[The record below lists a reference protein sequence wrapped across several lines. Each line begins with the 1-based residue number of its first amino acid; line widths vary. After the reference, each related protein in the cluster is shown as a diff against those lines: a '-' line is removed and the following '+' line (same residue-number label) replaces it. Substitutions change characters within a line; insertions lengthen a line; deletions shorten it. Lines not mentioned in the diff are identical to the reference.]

1 MSKEIVGDLPIG
13 FGVGDSALSRYD
25 RSTFAAD
32 YAIGQL
38 PWLSAANDDMRI
50 SRVTT
55 RFQRDRLD
63 QGSSAGEQ
71 SLSNWWLR
79 SATSWH
85 RGAGITFYDADEEDL
100 HRFRDSYNV
109 DVWTRGQLSLL
120 PATTRPYSAAAA
132 SSPETFSG
140 GAWFI
145 ANSNV
150 YAYEADGDVV
160 DVTAFTV
167 TPQVLCTDGANAFV
181 AGNDGLYRV
190 KPDYTCAKIYDAP
203 GGAWTVQAIGY
214 VKDRIIVCA
223 QITDALPMRV
233 FELGRNPSS
242 PTISLSTD
250 SVFEFESTELDFKG
264 VTEST
269 AAILVG
275 VTIGAR
281 SSVLS
286 FGLDTSTP
294 GTVALKEPITVAALP
309 VGETL
314 NCLRSY
320 LNTYIVLGTSKGLRV
335 ATENQGGDGFT
346 YGPLVMEDDVKAVTF
361 DGGYIYATRSA
372 VKGGSKG
379 LWRVDLGTEVGEA
392 YAYASDLSTSSS
404 EPSGVALVGTTGR
417 LLISAGDGCWVEHA
431 TTKASIGEIS
441 SGSIRYGTT
450 ERKQAV
456 SVMTRLTGS
465 DGSASFT
472 VTADN
477 GTTSNFIRTGN
488 VLAEDSSLSSDLTPA
503 SEFEITTVITKGSTT
518 GPTIEE
524 WQLRA
529 QPAPQRS
536 RTITLPVQCRPRETD
551 SRGVPMLS
559 NPFARLRALE
569 RLEASGQAVLFQD
582 FSTGEERVC
591 IITAVQ
597 YEQMAPPT
605 VTDGFSG
612 IVTIQLQTIDSEELL

>member
-1 MSKEIVGDLPIG
+1 MAKEIVDDLPISL
-13 FGVGDSALSRYD
+13 GVTGSALSRYD
-25 RSTFAAD
+25 RTTFAAD

-38 PWLSAANDDMRI
+38 PWIAATSDEMRV

-63 QGSSAGEQ
+63 QGTSAGEQ

-85 RGAGITFYDADEEDL
+85 RGAGITFYDADTEDL
-100 HRFRDSYNV
+100 YRFRDSHNV
-109 DVWTRGQLSLL
+109 DVWERGKLSLL

-132 SSPETFSG
+132 SSPETFGG

-150 YAYEADGDVV
+150 YACEADGDVV
-160 DVTAFTV
+160 DVTAFSA

-181 AGNDGLYRV
+181 AASNGIHRI
-190 KPDYTCAKIYDAP
+190 KPDYTSTKIYDAP
-203 GGAWTVQAIGY
+203 GGSWTVQAIGY

-242 PTISLSTD
+242 PSINLVTD
-250 SVFEFESTELDFKG
+250 SVFEFESTELSFKG
-264 VTEST
+264 VAEATG
-269 AAILVG
+269 AILVG

-281 SSVLS
+281 STVMS

-294 GTVALKEPITVAALP
+294 GTVALREPVTVAALP

-320 LNTYIVLGTSKGLRV
+320 LNTYIALGTSKGLRI
-335 ATENQGGDGFT
+335 ATESQGGEGFT
-346 YGPLVMEDDVKAVTF
+346 YGPLVLSDDIEAVTF
-361 DGGYIYATRSA
+361 DGGYVYTTRA
-372 VKGGSKG
+372 VTKGGAKG
-379 LWRVDLGTEVGEA
+379 LWRVDLGTEVGESF
-392 YAYASDLSTSSS
+392 AYASDLSTSTST
-404 EPSGVALVGTTGR
+404 PTGVALVGTTG
-417 LLISAGDGCWVEHA
+417 LMLVTAGDGCWVESASVKAA
-431 TTKASIGEIS
+431 TGEIS
-441 SGSIRYGTT
+441 SGAIRYGTT
-450 ERKQAV
+450 ERKQVV
-456 SVMTRLTGS
+456 SILSRLTVA
-465 DGSASFT
+465 DGAAQFT
-472 VTADN
+472 VVADN
-477 GTTSNFIRTGN
+477 GTNGSFIRTGN
-488 VLAEDSSLSSDLTPA
+488 VLTEDSSLAPYVTPA
-503 SEFEITTVITKGSTT
+503 SEFELTITLSKGSST
-518 GPTIEE
+518 GPTVEE

-536 RTITLPVQCRPRETD
+536 RTITIPVQCRPQETD
-551 SRGVPMLS
+551 SRGNVLLAEPHQ
-559 NPFARLRALE
+559 RLRALE
-569 RLEASGQAVLFQD
+569 RMEASGQAVLFQD

-605 VTDGFSG
+605 VVDGFSG
-612 IVTIQLQTIDSEELL
+612 IVTIQLQTIDSEELN

>member
-1 MSKEIVGDLPIG
+1 MSKEIVSDLPIG
-13 FGVGDSALSRYD
+13 FGVVGSALSRYD
-25 RSTFAAD
+25 RSSFAAD

-38 PWLSAANDDMRI
+38 PWLSAANDEMRI
-50 SRVTT
+50 NRVTT

-63 QGSSAGEQ
+63 QGEAAGEQ

-85 RGAGITFYDADEEDL
+85 RGAGITFYDADAEDL
-100 HRFRDSYNV
+100 YRFRDSYNV
-109 DVWTRGQLSLL
+109 DVWERGKLSLL

-132 SSPETFSG
+132 SSPETFGG

-145 ANSNV
+145 ADNKV
-150 YAYEADGDVV
+150 HAYEADGDVV
-160 DVTAFTV
+160 HVSAFSA
-167 TPQVLCTDGANAFV
+167 TPQLLCTDGANAFV
-181 AGNDGLYRV
+181 AASNGIHRI
-190 KPDYTCAKIYDAP
+190 KPDYTSAKIYDAP
-203 GGAWTVQAIGY
+203 GGSWTVQAIGY
-214 VKDRIIVCA
+214 VKDRLVVCA

-242 PTISLSTD
+242 PTISLTTD

-264 VTEST
+264 VAEATG
-269 AAILVG
+269 AILVG

-281 SSVLS
+281 STVMS

-294 GTVALKEPITVAALP
+294 GTVALKEPVTVAALP

-320 LNTYIVLGTSKGLRV
+320 LNTYIVLGTSRGLRV
-335 ATENQGGDGFT
+335 ATESQSGEGFT
-346 YGPLVMEDDVKAVTF
+346 YGPAIVGDDIKAVTF
-361 DGGYIYATRSA
+361 DGSYVYATRA
-372 VKGGSKG
+372 ATKGGARG

-392 YAYASDLSTSSS
+392 FAYASDLSTSASA
-404 EPSGVALVGTTGR
+404 PSGVALVGTTG
-417 LLISAGDGCWVEHA
+417 LLLVTAGDGCWVESA
-431 TTKASIGEIS
+431 TVKASVGELS

-456 SVMTRLTGS
+456 SMMTRLTGS

-477 GTTSNFIRTGN
+477 GTTANFIRTGN
-488 VLAEDSSLSSDLTPA
+488 VLTEDATVAADVTPA
-503 SEFEITTVITKGSTT
+503 SEFEVTLVLSKATGS
-518 GPTIEE
+518 GPTVEE

-536 RTITLPVQCRPRETD
+536 RTITIPVQCRPQEAD
-551 SRGVPMLS
+551 SRGNTRLS
-559 NPFARLRALE
+559 DPFTRLRELE
-569 RLEASGQAVLFQD
+569 RLEATGQAVLFQD
-582 FSTGEERVC
+582 FSTGEERFC

-597 YEQMAPPT
+597 YEQTAPPT
-605 VTDGFSG
+605 VRDGFSG
-612 IVTIQLQTIDSEELL
+612 IVTIQLQTIDSEALA